1 MLTDYHTHTFRCGHA
16 VGTLRDYVESAM
28 SRGIGEIGLTDHL
41 YLYFL
46 APEKRDLRWAMPED
60 QYRGHYEEMLAVRE
74 EYRGRINVRVSVEA
88 DYVRGSEEML
98 DEVLSGYSFDYVMGS
113 VHFMDDWL
121 IDDPD
126 QAHRYG
132 QQDVTS
138 IYRRYYERLREAVE
152 LDEFDLL
159 AHFDLPKKF
168 GFLPDA
174 DLTPLI
180 AETLDA
186 VRDHDIAIEV
196 STAGLRKPVGEIY
209 PSLEI
214 LRAMNTREIPIS
226 LSSDAHD
233 PTEVGAGYDQSIAL
247 VRSVG
252 YVSLAVFDQRERRQ
266 VPLG

>member
-16 VGTLRDYVESAM
+16 VGTLREYVESAIAK
-28 SRGIGEIGLTDHL
+28 GIAEIGLTDHL

-46 APEKRDLRWAMPED
+46 TPDKRDPRWAMPAE
-60 QYRGHYEEMLAVRE
+60 QYRGHYEEMLALRE
-74 EYRGRINVRVSVEA
+74 EYRDQVNVRVAVEA
-88 DYVRGSEEML
+88 DYLRGSEEKL
-98 DEVLSGYSFDYVMGS
+98 GEILSSYDFDFVLGS

-126 QAHRYG
+126 QAHRYA

-138 IYRRYYERLREAVE
+138 IYRSYYERLKEAVE
-152 LDEFDLL
+152 LDVFDLL

-168 GFLPDA
+168 GFLPEE
-174 DLTPLI
+174 DLTSVV

-209 PSLEI
+209 PSLTI
-214 LRAMNTREIPIS
+214 LKEMKLRGIPIA

-233 PTEVGAGYDQSIAL
+233 PVEVGAAYDRSISL

-252 YVSLAVFDQRERRQ
+252 YESIVVFDQRKRRE